1 MRLESSV
8 SNTSRLC
15 TSFTVSP
22 LCLRR
27 NQCSWRL
34 LGGFPLS
41 SRMHETHFW
50 PEHFHQFSPLSRSQ
64 PEESSSTHS
73 TGGQSLMPSV
83 SLAEI
88 MKTKGR
94 LCSRSPTFFFSR
106 LFTTIHEEQYYGN
119 TNQRVWK
126 YGGGLETTVFTLGCD
141 HYTLFPPN
149 GPVFSFLF
157 TFTMRAIYSNLES
170 KITPSVDHFEY
181 HAWWTSV

>member
-1 MRLESSV
+1 MRLESAVSTSAV

-34 LGGFPLS
+34 LGGYPLS

-64 PEESSSTHS
+64 PEGSSSTHS

-88 MKTKGR
+88 MKTNGR
-94 LCSRSPTFFFSR
+94 LCRSPTFFSVVCSQQYME
-106 LFTTIHEEQYYGN
+106 TEEQYYGN
-119 TNQRVWK
+119 TNQRV
-126 YGGGLETTVFTLGCD
+126 
-141 HYTLFPPN
+141 
-149 GPVFSFLF
+149 
-157 TFTMRAIYSNLES
+157 
-170 KITPSVDHFEY
+170 
-181 HAWWTSV
+181 

>member
-1 MRLESSV
+1 MRLESAISTNAV

-34 LGGFPLS
+34 LGGYPLS

-64 PEESSSTHS
+64 PEGSSSTRS

-88 MKTKGR
+88 MKTNGR
-94 LCSRSPTFFFSR
+94 LCRSPTFFFSG
-106 LFTTIHEEQYYGN
+106 LFTTIHGN
-119 TNQRVWK
+119 RRAVLWEHK
-126 YGGGLETTVFTLGCD
+126 PKSVKIRGRLGNKS
-141 HYTLFPPN
+141 HYIRL
-149 GPVFSFLF
+149 
-157 TFTMRAIYSNLES
+157 
-170 KITPSVDHFEY
+170 
-181 HAWWTSV
+181 